1 MKRKVLKAVDY
12 DKRVYFAT
20 KPGAQLKETMAR
32 AERDHRIW
40 QAGTGMVVIHAGS
53 MDMRG
58 EVTAQS
64 AINELEEQL
73 KRCQMSP
80 EHQYVNFH
88 WKKTTSQVASSPSR
102 NLLGPLIAE
111 ALEEPRPT
119 ATFLPE
125 VYVMANDFQ
134 RALNIRMLE
143 RLGTSFKSR
152 PNTGQQFMDI
162 GCGTGDFTRQELLPR
177 CQPCRRIIAT
187 DISESMVGYARENFA
202 HPQIEYQVHDISK
215 DVSGLVRK
223 YGQFNR
229 VYSFFALHWV
239 KDHVTA
245 FRNMSDLMTS
255 GGECMLF
262 FVARSTNFEMWRRIC
277 LMDQWKAYNEIC
289 EKFIPDRQ
297 DTEDHASLISY
308 MLDILKTVNLKPHAC
323 EILTKTSLAE
333 DLEEV
338 IRTSI
343 AVLPFL
349 PLLPVESRASYKDD
363 LENVIRSYWKESNGG
378 DPHFYTDMFVVH
390 AGKS

>member
-1 MKRKVLKAVDY
+1 MEDQG
-12 DKRVYFAT
+12 T
-20 KPGAQLKETMAR
+20 
-32 AERDHRIW
+32 
-40 QAGTGMVVIHAGS
+40 AG
-53 MDMRG
+53 
-58 EVTAQS
+58 
-64 AINELEEQL
+64 N
-73 KRCQMSP
+73 P
-80 EHQYVNFH
+80 NFH

-119 ATFLPE
+119 AMFIPE

-134 RALNIRMLE
+134 RTLNIRTLE

-177 CQPCRRIIAT
+177 CQPCRRIVAT
-187 DISESMVGYARENFA
+187 DISESMVGFARENFA

-229 VYSFFALHWV
+229 VYSFFTLHWV

-262 FVARSTNFEMWRRIC
+262 FVARSTNLEMWRRTC
-277 LMDQWKAYNEIC
+277 LMDQWKAYREIC

-297 DTEDHASLISY
+297 DSEDHASLISY
-308 MLDILKTVNLKPHAC
+308 MLDILKTVNLKRHTC
-323 EILTKTSLAE
+323 EILTKASLAE
-333 DLEEV
+333 DLEEI
-338 IRTSI
+338 IRTTI

-363 LENVIRSYWKESNGG
+363 MENVIRSYWKQSNGG
-378 DPHFYTDMFVVH
+378 DPHYYTDMFVVH